1 MKQHTKLLYIFM
13 TIFLVSGCKTLE
25 KKATEIKNSFGIQSS
40 EESIKN
46 KNSIEIKVSC
56 GEDSNLEKYV
66 NEGWVIKQEY
76 SEEKVCSWKTVAAS
90 KDCDL
95 EKDKGCKV
103 VKPDKVGEEK
113 FYLLEK

>member
-1 MKQHTKLLYIFM
+1 MIL
-13 TIFLVSGCKTLE
+13 FLVSGCKTLV
-25 KKATEIKNSFGIQSS
+25 KKATEIKNSFGMQSS

-56 GEDSNLEKYV
+56 GEDSNLKKYI

-76 SEEKVCSWKTVAAS
+76 SEEKICSWKTVAAS